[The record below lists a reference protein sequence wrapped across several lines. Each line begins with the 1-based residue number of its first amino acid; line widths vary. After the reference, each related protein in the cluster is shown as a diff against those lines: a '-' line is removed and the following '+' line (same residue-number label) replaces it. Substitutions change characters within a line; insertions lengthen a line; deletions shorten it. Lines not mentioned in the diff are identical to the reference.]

1 MKMADKES
9 EEGAVESANFSGAK
23 QQGLFGSSGI
33 ELTEEEISS
42 SVTHKF
48 LRHINSQ
55 QEDELVKLRS
65 FQTLYY
71 DKRQDFEVLKKEKEN
86 IENELKQKKQME
98 NLQKVMITFGSL
110 LLGSLKLMEQQPW
123 YFLFLVGGL
132 AAMLIIGGMF
142 PVLRI
147 GSSK

>member
-1 MKMADKES
+1 MADKES
-9 EEGAVESANFSGAK
+9 EEGAIESANFSGAK

-33 ELTEEEISS
+33 ELTEEELCSS
-42 SVTHKF
+42 ATHKF

-55 QEDELVKLRS
+55 QEEQLTNLGS
-65 FQTLYY
+65 FQTQYY
-71 DKRQDFEVLKKEKEN
+71 DKRQDFEVLKKEMDSLK
-86 IENELKQKKQME
+86 NELKNKKEME

-123 YFLFLVGGL
+123 YFLFVVAGV
-132 AAMLIIGGMF
+132 AVMLIIGGMF

-147 GSSK
+147 GSTK

>member
-1 MKMADKES
+1 MADKES
-9 EEGAVESANFSGAK
+9 EEGAVGSADFSGAK

-33 ELTEEEISS
+33 ELTEEELSS
-42 SVTHKF
+42 SATQKF
-48 LRHINSQ
+48 LRHINAQ
-55 QEDELVKLRS
+55 QDDELAKLRS
-65 FQTLYY
+65 FHTQYY
-71 DKRQDFEVLKKEKEN
+71 DKRQEFEVLKREKEN
-86 IENELKQKKQME
+86 LENELSKKKEME

-123 YFLFLVGGL
+123 YFLVVVAGV
-132 AAMLIIGGMF
+132 AVMLIIGGMF

>member
-1 MKMADKES
+1 MADKES